1 MAAQTDKQISQ
12 DRPSWLDQVL
22 GTASPPFTFRKGGS
36 AITGGVANDAD
47 GQQKAAVA
55 SKDTTRT
62 RAKQRG

>member
-1 MAAQTDKQISQ
+1 MAAQSDKHVTQ

-36 AITGGVANDAD
+36 AITGGVANDGE

-55 SKDTTRT
+55 SKDGARS
-62 RAKQRG
+62 KVQQRG